1 MKRVYKQPQIKAVLG
16 EAEELLAG
24 TVTGNVD
31 GGNDDGTP
39 TIGYGG
45 QDGDGTKDPEAKPY
59 TMHSVWDE

>member
-24 TVTGNVD
+24 SVTGNVD
-31 GGNDDGTP
+31 GNP
-39 TIGYGG
+39 QIGYGG

>member
-31 GGNDDGTP
+31 NTP